1 MTINNF
7 LKKERIFLLLSSF
20 LALISLVG
28 CQKEPN
34 INFGSTYVSDN
45 NSANIIRVDTST
57 IIMSTAYLD
66 STSTVGS
73 GYNLVGDFNDP
84 YFGNINT
91 RAFLQLAPPSNLP
104 TITNFDTY
112 DSIGMVMIFKKG
124 NPFYGDTTYLQTFDI
139 NQVDT
144 LYQLP
149 SYQHAYSSKFSFPID
164 PTALGSTSIKILPS
178 IPYSTQSA
186 GDTVRIPLDHDFGE
200 MIYNMIYN
208 RSDSVIKEVNWLNWF
223 HGLCISSPNVPA
235 GTVGNV
241 YGFRDS
247 VIMRIYYHAPAP
259 LVQESFIDFTLVTK
273 GTQFNNIVVNRVGS
287 PMENLAVPTQN
298 TQPPPLTRSDTTGF
312 GHSAYLS
319 SILGLNVKL
328 TFPNVSNIANL
339 PDYIG
344 LLRAE
349 LTVRPLPAS
358 YTTTWRIPPQVTVS
372 QTDQS
377 NIVEGPISGPTG
389 LQNGNLVQSTL
400 QPSAT
405 AYTYDITTFI
415 KAQLLNIG
423 PTVNQF
429 GIMLNVPSPNTYTG
443 FQRLVIPDQ
452 TYPVNQRIT
461 LSLYYISLYPHN

>member
-34 INFGSTYVSDN
+34 INFGQTYVSDN
-45 NSANIIRVDTST
+45 NSANIVRIDTAT

-66 STSTVGS
+66 STNTVGS
-73 GYNLVGDFNDP
+73 GYNMVGDYNDP

-91 RAFLQLAPPSNLP
+91 RSFLQVAPPGNLP
-104 TITNFDTY
+104 TIDAFDTY
-112 DSIGMVMIFKKG
+112 DSIGMVMIFKKN
-124 NPFYGDTTYLQTFDI
+124 NPFYGDTTYYQTINI

-164 PTALGSTSIKILPS
+164 PTPLGSTSIKILPS
-178 IPYSTQSA
+178 IPFSNQSA
-186 GDTVRIPLDHDFGE
+186 GDTIRIPLDHDFGE

-208 RSDSVIKEVNWLNWF
+208 RSDSVIKQINWLQWF
-223 HGLCISSPNVPA
+223 HGLCISSPNVP
-235 GTVGNV
+235 GGNVGNLF
-241 YGFRDS
+241 GFRDS
-247 VIMRIYYHAPAP
+247 AIMRIYYHAPAP
-259 LVQESFIDFTLVTK
+259 LVQESFIDFNLVNK

-287 PMENLAVPTQN
+287 PMQNLALPTQN
-298 TQPPPLTRSDTTGF
+298 TQPPPLTPTDTVGF
-312 GHSAYLS
+312 QHCAYLS

-328 TFPNVSNIANL
+328 TFPYANNVANL

-358 YTTTWRIPPQVTVS
+358 YTTTWRIPPQLTVS

-377 NIVEGPISGPTG
+377 NLVEAAILGPSGA
-389 LQNGNLVQSTL
+389 QNGNLVQSYL
-400 QPSAT
+400 QPSTT
-405 AYTYDITTFI
+405 AYTYDITNFI
-415 KAQLLNIG
+415 KTQLLNTS
-423 PTVNQF
+423 PTVSQF
-429 GIMLNVPSPNTYTG
+429 GVMLNIPAPGTYGG

-452 TYPVNQRIT
+452 TYPVTQRIT